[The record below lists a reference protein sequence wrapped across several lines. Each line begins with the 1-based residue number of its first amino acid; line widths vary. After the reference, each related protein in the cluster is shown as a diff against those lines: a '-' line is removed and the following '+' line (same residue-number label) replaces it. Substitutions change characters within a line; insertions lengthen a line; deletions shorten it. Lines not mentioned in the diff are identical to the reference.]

1 MVHVGLFCDRS
12 YNGGRNRK
20 EPVSREVAMEELLQ
34 VVKAFQISL
43 QIKCLVKIWTRWAN
57 PSTKTSFFADKINKA
72 GQVHTADYGEERWL
86 CESGI
91 PILNPR
97 GKVKWLVWA
106 MWSINMVLV
115 LFYIYGISRI
125 RAVCW
130 WCWVLVSTGQRLDS
144 GVPICIPVRKLW
156 FWHKQEENQG
166 EHCNQP
172 HNSVLLSVH

>member
-1 MVHVGLFCDRS
+1 MGLFCDRN

-20 EPVSREVAMEELLQ
+20 KPVSREVAMEELLQ

-43 QIKCLVKIWTRWAN
+43 QNQMPCENLDSVSKFQ
-57 PSTKTSFFADKINKA
+57 TKTSFLQIKSTKPDKFTPRIMEKKD
-72 GQVHTADYGEERWL
+72 DYVRVEYQ
-86 CESGI
+86 SS
-91 PILNPR
+91 IL
-97 GKVKWLVWA
+97 GVKSSDSLVWV

-115 LFYIYGISRI
+115 LFDTYGISRI

-130 WCWVLVSTGQRLDS
+130 WCWVLVSTGQRFDS
-144 GVPICIPVRKLW
+144 GVPICIPVRELW

-172 HNSVLLSVH
+172 HISVLLSLH